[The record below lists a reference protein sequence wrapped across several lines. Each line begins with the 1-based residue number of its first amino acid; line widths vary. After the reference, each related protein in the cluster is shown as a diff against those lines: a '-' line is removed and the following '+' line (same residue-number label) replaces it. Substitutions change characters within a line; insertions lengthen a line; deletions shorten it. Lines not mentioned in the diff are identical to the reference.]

1 VDVAIGAALGS
12 DAAAETKERLV
23 LDQLR
28 IALHNLKPNHVL
40 MPTFGAIICLMFS
53 QWIDHAHLMLWY
65 GALIMSVLPL
75 GFVSW
80 QFLRSNPLPSEARRW
95 SIRATVAYALF
106 TVVWSAQ
113 GFLLWAPG
121 NDLNHMILMLLLC
134 CTLAGNGA
142 LVGASKPISI
152 TAYTVYGSAIVLIP
166 LQAGGLL
173 YYGLSGLAFFYAV
186 YLGWMSKRYFDT
198 TRSMLLLRN
207 DKNDLIA
214 ALGKAK
220 EQSDLARFRAEHAS
234 LAKSQFLA
242 NMSHEL
248 RTPLNAILGFSDLIQ
263 SRTFHNDVERHVEYA
278 GMIHSSGA
286 HLLTLIN
293 DILDL
298 AKIEAGGLELQDR
311 ELDLSAMMSDCVRLI
326 SARANEHGVTLATTI
341 ASGLPVV
348 VGDERALKQVLLNL
362 LSNAVKFTPSGGCV
376 TAFAWPEENG
386 TLTFGIA
393 DTGAGIGIEDQARV
407 FENFGQGRH
416 DVVIPDKGTGL
427 GLPIVKGLVE
437 AHGGSVSLKSAP
449 DAGTTVT
456 VSLPAHRVKSVA
468 SLLAA
473 S

>member
-12 DAAAETKERLV
+12 NAAAETKERLV

-40 MPTFGAIICLMFS
+40 MPTFGAIICVMFS
-53 QWIDHAHLMLWY
+53 QWIDHVHLMLWY
-65 GALIMSVLPL
+65 GALLVGVLPL

-95 SIRATVAYALF
+95 SIRATAAYALF

-134 CTLAGNGA
+134 CTL
-142 LVGASKPISI
+142 ASKPISI

-186 YLGWMSKRYFDT
+186 YLGWMSKQYFNT

-207 DKNDLIA
+207 DKNDLIS
-214 ALGKAK
+214 ALARAK
-220 EQSDLARFRAEHAS
+220 EQSDLARFRAETAS

-248 RTPLNAILGFSDLIQ
+248 RTPLNAILGFSALIQ
-263 SRTFHNDVERHVEYA
+263 SRTFKNDVERHVEYA

-298 AKIEAGGLELQDR
+298 AKIEAGGLQMQER
-311 ELDLSAMMSDCVRLI
+311 ELDLTALVSDCVRLM
-326 SARANEHGVTLATTI
+326 STKAEECGVALTTTI
-341 ASGLPVV
+341 ASDLPFV

-362 LSNAVKFTPSGGCV
+362 TSNAVKFTPRGGRV
-376 TAFAWPEENG
+376 TAFAWPEADG
-386 TLTFGIA
+386 TLTIGITDTGVGIA
-393 DTGAGIGIEDQARV
+393 PEDQARV

-416 DVVIPDKGTGL
+416 DVVTPDKGTGL

-437 AHGGSVSLKSAP
+437 AHGGSVTLQSAP
-449 DAGTTVT
+449 NAGTTIT
-456 VSLPAHRVKSVA
+456 VSLPASRVKPVEA
-468 SLLAA
+468 FLAA